1 MTFWDHID
9 EMRARMIKCILV
21 LFFFSLLSFIY
32 SDFIIKFLLN
42 PLEKMG
48 MAQDIQVLSITSMFS
63 IKVSVS
69 VMFGFIISIPIIF
82 YQFWAF
88 MSPMLSFNNMKIF
101 ILLLLSIVFCLF
113 GIIFVYFIIIP
124 NSLYFFTSIVN
135 DTILINYNFTLDL
148 YISYIMTLILSG
160 GILFQL
166 PVIATLGVII
176 GVFTPEFLKQYRS
189 FSYVLIMIISAIIT
203 PPDPISQLFIF
214 FPLVLLYEFSIFLSS
229 VFGRVYE

>member
-42 PLEKMG
+42 PLEEMG